1 MLSKNSCKWKLSVSP
16 VKRKVAILSGGTYT
30 ASRNLQRDSYESN
43 STYFHS
49 TYAVLYQEDYTSE
62 HMYISNLHIKII
74 GAFSKTQAITVEI
87 MF

>member
-1 MLSKNSCKWKLSVSP
+1 MEALTLP
-16 VKRKVAILSGGTYT
+16 VVIYKGIAMNQILRIFI
-30 ASRNLQRDSYESN
+30 AR
-43 STYFHS
+43 S